1 MTRRRMLLLIIG
13 SLITVSTAVGVGVN
27 FATANGSSQ
36 ASSIKG
42 IDTSSPIIRDG
53 EETKVID
60 KEEDKSPSTPPAK
73 VEINDKRTVSQT
85 QNKDKQEPVKQTTP
99 PTNSPVVIRKEGGT
113 SNTNNKGTQLII
125 GDASK
130 LNLPQKENKEESK
143 DSKPKPAVVIIKDSP
158 TPPPAKEVKKSEE
171 QSGSSKQNPT
181 GAPVGFVGKPQP
193 QQKTSPQQKEEE
205 KEIAN
210 KSSGQ
215 PTQGE
220 HLQQNS
226 EVEVEAPK
234 TQENNPDS
242 SSNKQNQQAEQ
253 GTLESSE
260 PNQDS
265 QTEVINLT
273 QNSEQHQNKD
283 QLDQNENQLT
293 EPEKKV
299 NLLVKKFESNNKID
313 ENELDKLAKEHT
325 IKSSEYDL
333 FFKSIPSELIKNP
346 QKLANLSTFWMFN
359 WAENLKKEL
368 NMDEDVLSRAPGLRE
383 QGREKFN
390 KALGLDPFGRYIG
403 KIVSSGGSIT
413 VEGVPNR
420 PSDSNR
426 P

>member
-36 ASSIKG
+36 TSLIKG
-42 IDTSSPIIRDG
+42 IDTSSPITKDS

-60 KEEDKSPSTPPAK
+60 KEENKSPSTPPAK
-73 VEINDKRTVSQT
+73 VEINDKRTVSKTQT
-85 QNKDKQEPVKQTTP
+85 KDKQEPAKQTTE
-99 PTNSPVVIRKEGGT
+99 PTNSPVVVRKEGGT

-130 LNLPQKENKEESK
+130 LNLLKKENKEESK
-143 DSKPKPAVVIIKDSP
+143 DSKPKPAVVIIKNTPTSP
-158 TPPPAKEVKKSEE
+158 PTQEVKKNEE
-171 QSGSSKQNPT
+171 QSNPGEQKRT
-181 GAPVGFVGKPQP
+181 GAPVAAVGQPQP
-193 QQKTSPQQKEEE
+193 QKTLPQQKQEE

-210 KSSGQ
+210 KSNEQ
-215 PTQGE
+215 QTQGGSS
-220 HLQQNS
+220 QKVS
-226 EVEVEAPK
+226 EIKVEVPK
-234 TQENNPDS
+234 TQENNPDATNPSVENPDS
-242 SSNKQNQQAEQ
+242 SSNEQ
-253 GTLESSE
+253 
-260 PNQDS
+260 NQDS

-403 KIVSSGGSIT
+403 KIVSSGGSFS
-413 VEGVPNR
+413 VDGAPGEHP
-420 PSDSNR
+420 
-426 P
+426 